1 MKKGIIT
8 IIASLFAIISLFVPI
23 YAQEDSVFEVGEVQS
38 EDQPLMNVDENGNV
52 TPVDTEALEQEL
64 SQTPMIMSDDMSRN
78 VSVGVVN
85 FRTKPSAAYNTLY
98 TEDGTNKQGYLN
110 GYSASDGAFLEYNSD
125 YSRVKF
131 KMAGVTGWVSASEVQ
146 VIDYNSVASVSYYSV
161 SSGYIYHTITNNV
174 YSSNYASKILI
185 GFNPGYL
192 QEGVTYYSYDGHYF
206 YTSYASMVSDYK
218 QGVYTNS
225 VNNNSPY
232 YNYYQ
237 Y

>member
-8 IIASLFAIISLFVPI
+8 IIASLFAIISLFVPV
-23 YAQEDSVFEVGEVQS
+23 YAQEDSAFEVGEVQS

-85 FRTKPSAAYNTLY
+85 FRTKPSAAYNTSY

-110 GYSASDGAFLEYNSD
+110 GYSASDGAFLGYNSD
-125 YSRVKF
+125 YSKVKF

-185 GFNPGYL
+185 GYNPGYL
-192 QEGVTYYSYDGHYF
+192 HDYF
-206 YTSYASMVSDYK
+206 VMAK
-218 QGVYTNS
+218 
-225 VNNNSPY
+225 P
-232 YNYYQ
+232 
-237 Y
+237 